1 MRGINSSYITVK
13 TTQIDTVDFSQ
24 LIGTRADLKYSIDKS
39 EFVTKWEFGAPY
51 MPSSIEAV
59 PEADRSAILTHTQ
72 AVALMQTSAW
82 TTPID

>member
-1 MRGINSSYITVK
+1 MSNHNSYITVK

-24 LIGTRADLKYSIDKS
+24 LIGTKANLRYSIDGS
-39 EFVTKWEFGAPY
+39 EFVTKWVEGAPY

-72 AVALMQTSAW
+72 AVELMQTSAW
-82 TTPID
+82 TAPIE